1 MIKDMMLDFVGY
13 IGIFVF
19 LCIYLNNKHIMK
31 EYIEDKL
38 NTIEQDILKERNH
51 YKLSSLLDDRNVIL
65 YLLSFF
71 I

>member
-1 MIKDMMLDFVGY
+1 MMLGFAGY

-38 NTIEQDILKERNH
+38 NTIEQDILKERRRTNNQRMF
-51 YKLSSLLDDRNVIL
+51 L
-65 YLLSFF
+65 
-71 I
+71 